1 MNPVPRLHYA
11 CSVFLVGHPYVPLCS
26 LRRVFH
32 KVAAEK
38 FDAAGTL
45 IAYPDMHMRGFKR
58 ILSGIPLRIDID
70 PQLLQSASEAPGA
83 LIACA
88 PNRSRQV
95 YHEAIHG
102 DG

>member
-11 CSVFLVGHPYVPLCS
+11 CGVFLVGHPYVPLCS

-58 ILSGIPLRIDID
+58 ILSGIH
-70 PQLLQSASEAPGA
+70 
-83 LIACA
+83 
-88 PNRSRQV
+88 
-95 YHEAIHG
+95 YEAILALNCYRRQQKLQAR
-102 DG
+102 